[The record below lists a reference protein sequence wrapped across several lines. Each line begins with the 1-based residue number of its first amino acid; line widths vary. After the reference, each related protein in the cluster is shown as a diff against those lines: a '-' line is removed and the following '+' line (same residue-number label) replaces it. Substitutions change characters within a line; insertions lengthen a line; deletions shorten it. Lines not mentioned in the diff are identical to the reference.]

1 MITQMLGLCLLDKI
15 PNMHI
20 LKYFAVIS
28 TLFLLQAC
36 SYSKPLEIEG
46 FDSELFKGDRGGCE
60 GKRIQQLALL
70 KKNKDR
76 ILSISENEIVKTIGR
91 YDYQL
96 LDKKSE
102 KYVVYF
108 FESGPQCQNI
118 RNITTSEAMILHF
131 NSIGL
136 VKEVVFQRGGADSM

>member
-1 MITQMLGLCLLDKI
+1 MS
-15 PNMHI
+15 I
-20 LKYFAVIS
+20 LKYLIS
-28 TLFLLQAC
+28 FSALFLLQAC

-46 FDSELFKGDRGGCE
+46 FDSEQFKGDRGGCE
-60 GKRIQQLALL
+60 GKRIKQLQIL
-70 KKNKDR
+70 KDNKDQ

-108 FESGPQCQNI
+108 FERGPQCQNI
-118 RNITTSEAMILHF
+118 RNITNSEAMILHF

>member
-1 MITQMLGLCLLDKI
+1 LPFGKLL
-15 PNMHI
+15 NMSI
-20 LKYFAVIS
+20 FKYLIS
-28 TLFLLQAC
+28 FWALILLQAC

-60 GKRIQQLALL
+60 GKRIQQLDLL

-118 RNITTSEAMILHF
+118 RNITKSEAMILHF

-136 VKEVVFQRGGADSM
+136 VKEVVFQKGGADSM

>member
-1 MITQMLGLCLLDKI
+1 
-15 PNMHI
+15 MHI
-20 LKYFAVIS
+20 IKYLVAVSIL
-28 TLFLLQAC
+28 TILQAC
-36 SYSKPLEIEG
+36 SYSKPLEIRG
-46 FDSELFKGDRGGCE
+46 FDSEAFKGDRGGCE
-60 GKRIQQLALL
+60 GKRIKQLQIL
-70 KKNKDR
+70 KKNKEQ

-108 FESGPQCQNI
+108 FERGPQCQNI

-136 VKEVVFQRGGADSM
+136 VKEVIFQKGGADSM

>member
-1 MITQMLGLCLLDKI
+1 MNPMCLMRIVLIQK
-15 PNMHI
+15 PNRHRN
-20 LKYFAVIS
+20 
-28 TLFLLQAC
+28 
-36 SYSKPLEIEG
+36 
-46 FDSELFKGDRGGCE
+46 RG
-60 GKRIQQLALL
+60 
-70 KKNKDR
+70 
-76 ILSISENEIVKTIGR
+76 ISENEIVKTIGR

-108 FESGPQCQNI
+108 FERGPQCQNI

-136 VKEVVFQRGGADSM
+136 VKEVIFQKGGADSM

>member
-1 MITQMLGLCLLDKI
+1 MPIGKLLK
-15 PNMHI
+15 MSI
-20 LKYFAVIS
+20 LKYLIS
-28 TLFLLQAC
+28 ISALLILQAC

-46 FDSELFKGDRGGCE
+46 FNYEAFKGDRGGCE

-118 RNITTSEAMILHF
+118 RNITNSEAMILHF